1 MPEAYHPDDQLLADF
16 IEGRLADSDQTRVES
31 HIRDCSE
38 CCKRLGKLTL
48 LNLRAE
54 TLDRG
59 FVRQDAQA
67 FASLSLTAQL
77 KQLELGAS
85 ELSKLQREVVER
97 YYLRQESLPFISAAL
112 GISTTDA
119 ARELRSGI
127 QCWRQHLNERDGEQQ

>member
-59 FVRQDAQA
+59 FVRQDVLNTERVSRMTRNEG
-67 FASLSLTAQL
+67 FFR
-77 KQLELGAS
+77 
-85 ELSKLQREVVER
+85 SKRW
-97 YYLRQESLPFISAAL
+97 PNHDK
-112 GISTTDA
+112 T
-119 ARELRSGI
+119 
-127 QCWRQHLNERDGEQQ
+127 